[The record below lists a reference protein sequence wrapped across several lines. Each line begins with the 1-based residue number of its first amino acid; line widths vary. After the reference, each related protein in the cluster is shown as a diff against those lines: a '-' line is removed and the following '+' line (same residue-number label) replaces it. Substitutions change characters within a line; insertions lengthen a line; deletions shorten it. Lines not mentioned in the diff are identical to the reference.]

1 VCVSVYAC
9 AFILVEPIHAYAGR
23 FQLCLQDA
31 FREVHKFAKESMRH
45 REEREKDPQNKL
57 WTAKGRG
64 NVMKGG
70 KVHLETKTTEDY
82 VQDAAN
88 YYEMTWNGQK
98 IGAGGPDR
106 GGNFQMQWY
115 REMEMAQMA
124 QQAAEKAKKE
134 GKV

>member
-1 VCVSVYAC
+1 
-9 AFILVEPIHAYAGR
+9 
-23 FQLCLQDA
+23 
-31 FREVHKFAKESMRH
+31 MRH

-115 REMEMAQMA
+115 REMEMAQ
-124 QQAAEKAKKE
+124 QAAEKAKKE